1 MIQLDLVLL
10 LRYTD
15 RRHSVHKI
23 PFVDTI
29 YAGSAAEFSAITITI
44 LPSSFFSGYAEVHS
58 IDVMM

>member
-1 MIQLDLVLL
+1 MIQLDLIVLL
-10 LRYTD
+10 RCAD

-29 YAGSAAEFSAITITI
+29 HAGSAAEFSAITITI
-44 LPSSFFSGYAEVHS
+44 SPTSFLSDYADVHG